1 LFTVW
6 RLTLCYSPE
15 AKEICQV
22 HGGSKSTN
30 KKDLKDMSELIARW
44 GGPNISKCDNV
55 VMQAL
60 NIHF

>member
-1 LFTVW
+1 
-6 RLTLCYSPE
+6 
-15 AKEICQV
+15 V